1 MLEYRYIPGQ
11 LPPVHHGIVSG
22 SLYLI
27 HLRRFFVV
35 ESGGEHF
42 APKLAVEVRQWGNTL
57 IRSAVE
63 VRRGTL

>member
-1 MLEYRYIPGQ
+1 M
-11 LPPVHHGIVSG
+11 
-22 SLYLI
+22 
-27 HLRRFFVV
+27 V

-63 VRRGTL
+63 VRGEHSDAKLAVEV